1 MDLSFKYSEL
11 EILSKA
17 IEKNSE
23 PRLQML
29 DELETFVNNIEATN
43 LITGSAANGIKNYY
57 TSVYRPLIAAM
68 RFATLSHMNAMQEYL
83 VAFDV
88 YDLNGNTEVNTATL
102 ETVRARLHKN
112 EAEIT
117 KLIKSTAQAKSKIA
131 DLLSNDAD
139 ADAHYIETVRGFAI
153 ETIDKTLN
161 AITTLEYSKTS
172 MVEGV
177 DTPVQDLSAYVSNAL
192 KNYRNIAEFNPEAF
206 RRDSNNIGVFNIN
219 DIYIDIVKK
228 SNTVREYEKEN
239 PEIAKEFDKF
249 LNSNIRITSKDKL
262 YLKYYA
268 YTAPEPYRTIFLNNL
283 KNVRFADENIDE
295 NESAYYNDQ
304 RIYIFDGADED
315 RGDNED
321 AYSVIFHE
329 FGHAIDD
336 INGTDIIDF
345 GTDGF
350 IHESKN
356 GKGIFNLN
364 SAIEHD
370 VFYNRDNPHSIT
382 SMANKQNI
390 NGDIRNVINAMK
402 NGTADEN
409 LTDNDRALRFAIR
422 EDFRNSVTG
431 MSAPGRS
438 ENYAA
443 VTDTYGGVTRNELRV
458 GGFGH
463 PTEYWA
469 NGGKPN
475 EELWAEYFANN
486 MTQDESSLSIT
497 KEYLPE
503 SCSVMDDFAK
513 SLVK

>member
-11 EILSKA
+11 EILSKV

-68 RFATLSHMNAMQEYL
+68 RYATLSHMNAMQEYL

-88 YDLNGNTEVNTATL
+88 YDLSGNTELNTATL

-131 DLLSNDAD
+131 DLLSSNAD
-139 ADAHYIETVRGFAI
+139 ADATYIETVRSYAI
-153 ETIDKTLN
+153 DSINKTLN
-161 AITTLEYSKTS
+161 AITTLENSKTIVVD
-172 MVEGV
+172 MV
-177 DTPVQDLSAYVSNAL
+177 DTTIQDVSSYISNAL
-192 KNYRNIAEFNPEAF
+192 KNYRNITEFNPEAF
-206 RRDSNNIGVFNIN
+206 RRDSNNTGVFNIN
-219 DIYIDIVKK
+219 DIYIDIVDK
-228 SNTVREYEKEN
+228 SNTVREYEKEH
-239 PEIAKEFDKF
+239 PETAKEFDKF

-295 NESAYYNDQ
+295 NESAYYSDQ
-304 RIYIFDGADED
+304 KIYVFDGADET
-315 RGDNED
+315 RGDNQD
-321 AYSVIFHE
+321 AYSVVFHE

-336 INGTDIIDF
+336 INSADNV
-345 GTDGF
+345 GF
-350 IHESKN
+350 ETTEFVPDN
-356 GKGIFNLN
+356 GKGVFNLN

-370 VFYNRDNPHSIT
+370 VFYNRDNPHSLT
-382 SMANKQNI
+382 SIANRQNI
-390 NGDIRNVINAMK
+390 NGDIRNVINVMR
-402 NGTADEN
+402 NGGEGADN
-409 LTDNDRALRFAIR
+409 LTENDRALRLAIR
-422 EDFRNSVTG
+422 QEFNNSVNG
-431 MSAPGRS
+431 NPSQVRR
-438 ENYAA
+438 ENYAS
-443 VTDTYGGVTRNELRV
+443 VTDIYGGVTRNELRV
-458 GGFGH
+458 DGFGH
-463 PTEYWA
+463 PDDYWA
-469 NGGKPN
+469 KGKKPGA
-475 EELWAEYFANN
+475 ELWAEYFADN
-486 MTQDESSLSIT
+486 MTKDESALSIT